1 MKPAISV
8 LMPAY
13 NAAATIGVA
22 IRSILNQSFG
32 DFELLVC
39 DDGSS
44 DDTIRVAEGIA
55 DSRMRIIRHGTNR
68 GVAATRNTLLREA
81 RGAYIAWLDADDIAL
96 PGRLERQHAYLEAH
110 TEVDLL
116 FGWIRVRNAAI
127 RQVRYPNDAGLLAA
141 WLLFRNP
148 FAQSTLMARNCF
160 AAEGVYYNEALAYAE
175 DYEWYLR
182 LRHKRFA
189 LLPVFLSSYL
199 APPHGRYPEAMA
211 EQVLLPLLRENF
223 RLFGL
228 AYDYAQRLAFLRFL
242 RSTDAPAD
250 CVPVILQ
257 DLEKASWPLEAQAG
271 KEAWL
276 ALQYFRGLR
285 WASGSL
291 RRRFCWLLLRRG
303 PLAWLKA
310 WQARVRYA

>member
-1 MKPAISV
+1 MKPALSV
-8 LMPAY
+8 LIPAY

-110 TEVDLL
+110 PEVDLL
-116 FGWIRVRNAAI
+116 FGWIRVRNAAFEK
-127 RQVRYPNDAGLLAA
+127 VRFPTDEALLAA

-148 FAQSTLMARNCF
+148 YAQSTLMARNFF
-160 AAEGVYYNEALAYAE
+160 AREGIFYNMDYGFAE
-175 DYEWYLR
+175 DYELYLR
-182 LRHKRFA
+182 LHDKRFA
-189 LLPVFLSSYL
+189 MLPEYLSSYL
-199 APPHGRYPEAMA
+199 QPPADRYPETTVQSA
-211 EQVLLPLLRENF
+211 LLPLLRSSF
-223 RLFGL
+223 MRLGL
-228 AYDYAQRLAFLRFL
+228 KYDDAQVRALLQFL
-242 RSTDAPAD
+242 RSTGRPDPFVAICLAGLRKADWPEPA
-250 CVPVILQ
+250 
-257 DLEKASWPLEAQAG
+257 SAG
-271 KEAWL
+271 KDTWL
-276 ALQYFRGLR
+276 ALQYFRAFRYAAGRQKIHYAWQCLR
-285 WASGSL
+285 L
-291 RRRFCWLLLRRG
+291 G
-303 PLAWLKA
+303 PLMWLRVWK
-310 WQARVRYA
+310 ARVRYG